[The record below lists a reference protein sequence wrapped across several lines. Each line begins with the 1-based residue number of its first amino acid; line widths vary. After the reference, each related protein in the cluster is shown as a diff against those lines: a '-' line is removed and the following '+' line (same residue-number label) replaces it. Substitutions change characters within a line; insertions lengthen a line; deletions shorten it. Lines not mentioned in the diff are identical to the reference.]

1 MRERACVHEGTC
13 YPTNHIIAA
22 FAWRQDAED
31 AGAALR
37 SAGFDDVGLFHGQ
50 EAYAAIQDAS
60 RREAALTRF
69 WRRLRDL
76 GGEGDLH
83 RRYLLT
89 LRDGG
94 SYLIVHADTTEQAS
108 QVRDILVLRHAHD
121 IWRLGAWTLERLT
134 ERQAVTGAP

>member
-1 MRERACVHEGTC
+1 MRERACMHEGTC

-22 FAWRQDAED
+22 FNWRPDAED

-37 SAGFDDVGLFHGQ
+37 SAGFDDVALFHGE
-50 EAYAAIQDAS
+50 EAYVAIQDAS
-60 RREAALTRF
+60 RHEAALVRA

-76 GGEGDLH
+76 GGEGEIH

-94 SYLIVHADTTEQAS
+94 SYLIVRADTAEQAS
-108 QVRDILVLRHAHD
+108 QVRDILVLHHAHE
-121 IWRLGAWTLERLT
+121 IWRLGAWTLERLA
-134 ERQAVTGAP
+134 ERQAVPGAT